1 MAEAVAV
8 GEIITIEIT
17 ASEVSD
23 RIDRVLTERLG
34 IPRNQIQHWIR
45 SGRITVDGHPVKGS
59 HHVAAGEIYYCDPP
73 GRDLQAGM
81 EPEVGELSIL
91 FEDRHLVVLD
101 KPAGLVV
108 HPGAGRRQGTLAH
121 RLLARYP
128 EMAEVGGPGRP
139 GIVHRLDKDTTGVLI
154 VARSGEAY
162 QRLSAAFS
170 ERRVI
175 KRYLALV
182 YGTPRTEGGEIDRP
196 VGRHPQRRREMAV
209 LPQGRPA
216 LTRYRCLASRA
227 GIALLELDL
236 ATGRTHQIRVHLK
249 SLGHPLIGDPTYGEA
264 RWKAMPKQLQAP
276 LSRFARPALH
286 AWCLKLEHP
295 VRHEVMEF
303 EAPLPADLSSLWQ
316 EVTGTPFPDL
326 PPREITREA

>member
-1 MAEAVAV
+1 M
-8 GEIITIEIT
+8 GKTITIEI
-17 ASEVSD
+17 AAAEVGH
-23 RIDRVLTERLG
+23 RLDRVLTERLG
-34 IPRNQIQHWIR
+34 IPRNQVQHWLR
-45 SGRITVDGHPVKGS
+45 SGRVTREGDRVKGS
-59 HHVAAGEIYYCDPP
+59 HHVATGEVYNCDPP
-73 GRDLQAGM
+73 RRDLQIGIEA
-81 EPEVGELSIL
+81 EAGELSIL
-91 FEDRHLVVLD
+91 FEDQHLVVLD

-154 VARSGEAY
+154 VARSADAY
-162 QRLSAAFS
+162 QRLSTAFS

-182 YGTPRTEGGEIDRP
+182 YGTPKAEDGKIDRP
-196 VGRHPQRRREMAV
+196 VGRHPHRRREMTV

-216 LTRYRCLASRA
+216 LTRYRSLASRD

-264 RWKAMPKQLQAP
+264 RWKAMPKRLQSP

-295 VRHEVMEF
+295 IRHEVMEF
-303 EAPLPADLSSLWQ
+303 EAPLPDDLGSLWQ

-326 PPREITREA
+326 PPREITPEA